1 MRHFLVTI
9 WSEWDYWVVSF
20 DSYYSEESFKKEL
33 QSWMLKLNYS
43 SDDYDFKREAKEIEV
58 SQDWINWFNK
68 AAALI
73 EDEETSN
80 HKTVR
85 VYSIN

>member
-58 SQDWINWFNK
+58 SQDRINWFNK

-73 EDEETSN
+73 EDKETSN